1 MYIFAQKQ
9 NAIIAKLQKISVL
22 PKTARS
28 TQTFENSPS
37 FFDVSYTCYKSLIDG
52 GLGGAFLALPNEYV
66 LASIPHPNLTSFL

>member
-1 MYIFAQKQ
+1 MKKLPSKVGCL
-9 NAIIAKLQKISVL
+9 IAKLQKFSVL

-28 TQTFENSPS
+28 TQTVENSHS